1 MWVRGRGLM
10 WGYYKRPQ
18 ANAQVFRGDWFCT
31 GDIFYRDEDGYY
43 FIVGRKKDMVKRA
56 GENIAAR
63 EVEAVLHEIEG
74 VSETAIVAVP
84 DPIRK
89 EEVKAYVKL
98 SEGWNSDDL
107 TPQMILDFCQ
117 NHLARFKHPR
127 YISYLEEFPRT
138 PTRKVAKERLI
149 EGIEDLRKGAYDS
162 VDDIWR

>member
-1 MWVRGRGLM
+1 MLGDV
-10 WGYYKRPQ
+10 YKRQ
-18 ANAQVFRGDWFCT
+18 
-31 GDIFYRDEDGYY
+31 
-43 FIVGRKKDMVKRA
+43 

-138 PTRKVAKERLI
+138 PTRKVAKERLRDLI
-149 EGIEDLRKGAYDS
+149 EAYRNNPSDALKARIMRDIKRLRSSQSLVAG
-162 VDDIWR
+162 